1 MKAQPET
8 CRLIE
13 ESKLVVVDKFEFKNF
28 ELIIINLFSALH
40 KSWTEKT

>member
-13 ESKLVVVDKFEFKNF
+13 ESKLVVLDKFEFKKF
-28 ELIIINLFSALH
+28 ELNIINLFSALH

>member
-40 KSWTEKT
+40 KS